1 MSNRYSCYTS
11 TYHLPHTSF
20 NMNVLHCQPIKSFY
34 TQPLIYHSYSPCP
47 EQFTN
52 KYSHHSYYGQE
63 GKQPIKHSSQYSHP
77 HPGSLQVNKR
87 KEKRKS
93 MGISEIEDEISF
105 LADECTSILILLD
118 SLRNAFST
126 DTSTENM
133 TIAIKKAK
141 EKEIK
146 TAYDGLVL
154 QVWQLE
160 KKIESLEKKSIEMI
174 SDNQQDCIVNSKRR
188 RQIE

>member
-1 MSNRYSCYTS
+1 MSNRYSYHTS
-11 TYHLPHTSF
+11 IYHSPHTSL

-34 TQPLIYHSYSPCP
+34 TQQLIYHSYSQCS

-52 KYSHHSYYGQE
+52 KYNHRSYYGQE
-63 GKQPIKHSSQYSHP
+63 GKQQIKHSSQCSHV

-105 LADECTSILILLD
+105 LAGECTSILILLD

-126 DTSTENM
+126 DASTENM

-160 KKIESLEKKSIEMI
+160 KKIESLEKKRIEMV
-174 SDNQQDCIVNSKRR
+174 SDNQQDCIVNSKKR
-188 RQIE
+188 RQID

>member
-1 MSNRYSCYTS
+1 
-11 TYHLPHTSF
+11 
-20 NMNVLHCQPIKSFY
+20 
-34 TQPLIYHSYSPCP
+34 
-47 EQFTN
+47 
-52 KYSHHSYYGQE
+52 
-63 GKQPIKHSSQYSHP
+63 
-77 HPGSLQVNKR
+77 
-87 KEKRKS
+87 

-105 LADECTSILILLD
+105 LAGECTSILILLD

-126 DTSTENM
+126 DASTENM

-160 KKIESLEKKSIEMI
+160 KKIESLEKKSIEMV
-174 SDNQQDCIVNSKRR
+174 SDNQQDCIVNSKKR
-188 RQIE
+188 RQID